1 MSGTKN
7 LFTIFQTTWP
17 TGGGKRARGGRWEE
31 GGACPVGVVEQ
42 VKIFKMFQDGQF
54 WIDVTALMNIY

>member
-1 MSGTKN
+1 MV
-7 LFTIFQTTWP
+7 
-17 TGGGKRARGGRWEE
+17 RRE
-31 GGACPVGVVEQ
+31 GGWGVGVVEQ